1 MPDIQIT
8 RTATPRL
15 PFVSTI
21 TRDLDEMQNRLRRA
35 FNFPAYEPFAPSL
48 VQSLGWNPA
57 VEIAESPDE
66 FTVMAELPGL
76 AAKDVSADFENG
88 VLTIKGEKTETKSE
102 KEKKYYVWERSYGS
116 FERTFSFPSSV
127 DQDKIKASF
136 EQGVLSVVLP
146 KTKESKV
153 SGKKIAITSK

>member
-35 FNFPAYEPFAPSL
+35 FNVPAYEPFAPSL

-88 VLTIKGEKTETKSE
+88 VLTLRGERKLDREDKRDNYHRIE
-102 KEKKYYVWERSYGS
+102 LSYGTFTRS
-116 FERTFSFPSSV
+116 FSLPGTIDAE
-127 DQDKIKASF
+127 KIKAESKT
-136 EQGVLSVVLP
+136 GILTVYLP
-146 KTKESKV
+146 KKPEAKPKSIQVKV
-153 SGKKIAITSK
+153 S